1 MKRIA
6 LLLLSVF
13 IAAGASGQSL
23 AELAKKE
30 KERREETRAEGRTAK
45 EYNDLNI
52 EGGEASSGDDEDA
65 DDDNERESELD
76 DDDAVTKHPE
86 DEFEWRSIYG
96 KYKVRYLHL
105 ENLMDMLDTREAR
118 LCASPPSG
126 SERADWGAE
135 MAKRRTECQGVRAEK
150 TELRGR
156 MRAMQSDCLTEA
168 KRFGV
173 LPGNARLG
181 R

>member
-65 DDDNERESELD
+65 DDDERENELD
-76 DDDAVTKHPE
+76 DDDANAKHPE

-96 KYKVRYLHL
+96 RYKVRYLYF

-118 LCASPPSG
+118 ACASPASG
-126 SERADWGAE
+126 SSRAEWGAE
-135 MAKRRTECQGVRAEK
+135 MAKRRADCRKVRDEQ
-150 TELRGR
+150 TELRGK